1 MPLIPAA
8 PNKNQ
13 KEAAG
18 FKKHPQELTAPERCL
33 PYPPCRS
40 GGIDRSDLEGVPA
53 SATKTYP

>member
-18 FKKHPQELTAPERCL
+18 FKKHPKELTAPERC
-33 PYPPCRS
+33 S
-40 GGIDRSDLEGVPA
+40 S
-53 SATKTYP
+53 STYLAEAEE